1 MSSFDYPNST
11 IQDPR
16 EVPDLDMHAHNRAPA
31 DDYNYFETS
40 QEHPKVKQRYSS
52 TPQGNSLPTFRPFSP
67 FRNPFPHT
75 PSLSDGSALSV
86 VDRLPTPPPVECNPT
101 DPNVIKVPQNVGWF
115 DFRSARTSLD
125 GADPETLYT
134 PRPKPNKQIPSLPTQ
149 PRARPN
155 FGQEKKHKHVQLP
168 SVKKAF
174 KSRKH
179 SDMETLMKVHNLGKE
194 LQIVYHDGPKGEGQ
208 KMWSGIRGL
217 NKEKCELKPMKISLK
232 APWAAGSPRT
242 HAARTQA
249 QNEQLDRVH
258 AAALEIQPPRA
269 LITSPPVPV
278 RTPLLGVVRSPVIP
292 EPSPDS
298 FLWEPRGREG
308 SQGKVSTTSTYNYH
322 SRDVPV
328 TAAESVL
335 YDSKESI
342 IDYALRAKASV
353 PKLRPAPKSR
363 ALQEKGLPPPPV
375 RRPGEPEPPEL
386 AKQKEAY
393 RRRVGTSPPRHGE
406 GKLPLASQHEVDHKI
421 LTTASNPQNKHPA
434 GSSLAVSHDFPY
446 ATSKPPPRSASLDD
460 RPTERPPYQKT
471 PNKAKTNKA
480 PKKSLAETFSAFFD
494 PHSHH
499 KNTSSKKDPFTDL
512 LAQTKDR
519 ARAKHQQKLKDAI
532 SDSRPV
538 MAPGGLAVNFATEA
552 GGVGGPGAAVA
563 VAPQIVNPEWT
574 ALQEK
579 REAKRRAD
587 EAGKLG
593 FLTKSSFGF
602 LHTVFAKD
610 VGVKE
615 IGEGK
620 KGKKGGRAKHPK
632 CSRRDSDAS
641 MVCADAKMG
650 SNFPPVPRS
659 ESKGKQKAE
668 DGPGAELDMR
678 VFKGPVRQFLDQP
691 ARELRDLGPSRQM
704 GEWPPVEDENL
715 VPKPLGIRK
724 GTGTGESFYPKYE
737 SLLREYRDSVDKDE
751 SVWI

>member
-31 DDYNYFETS
+31 DDYNYSETS

-434 GSSLAVSHDFPY
+434 GSSLA
-446 ATSKPPPRSASLDD
+446 
-460 RPTERPPYQKT
+460 
-471 PNKAKTNKA
+471 
-480 PKKSLAETFSAFFD
+480 
-494 PHSHH
+494 
-499 KNTSSKKDPFTDL
+499 
-512 LAQTKDR
+512 DR

-532 SDSRPV
+532 SDPRPV

-552 GGVGGPGAAVA
+552 GGLGGPGAAVA

-587 EAGKLG
+587 EA
-593 FLTKSSFGF
+593 
-602 LHTVFAKD
+602 
-610 VGVKE
+610 
-615 IGEGK
+615 
-620 KGKKGGRAKHPK
+620 
-632 CSRRDSDAS
+632 
-641 MVCADAKMG
+641 
-650 SNFPPVPRS
+650 VPRS